1 MILSFFLCLSLSKHY
16 VTFDVYGTLLNISYI
31 SDVIMQIATENEIDP
46 FVASAQFD
54 ECEDMMVYGENYT
67 DFNEKL
73 RSALMWTDIYLNVDV
88 FEKSYDRIIQAYH
101 DLKPFPEV
109 IDALEEMQRRN
120 YTIVIMSNSVHSLMD
135 VNQHALGDLF
145 NITLLAQ
152 DAKAFKPDLKFF
164 QYVHDKLNFDK
175 NNHTHIAQGYWSDI
189 MPAMQMNWPN
199 RIWVN
204 RANHKYVDKYPC
216 NVVYNLTQA
225 LDYLP
230 PIPYTEDESD
240 DDEGDTTPFVKSWKM
255 IAVCVSAAV
264 LIVAVIVTIILC
276 RNKRKKSNLTS
287 NSALLV
293 T

>member
-1 MILSFFLCLSLSKHY
+1 MLLSLFISLSLSKHY

-31 SDVIMQIATENEIDP
+31 SDVIMQIAQENNIDP
-46 FVASAQFD
+46 IAASAQFD
-54 ECEDMMVYGENYT
+54 ECEDMMVYGEDYT

-109 IDALEEMQRRN
+109 LDALREMKRRN
-120 YTIVIMSNSVHSLMD
+120 YTIVIMSNSVHALMD
-135 VNQHALGDLF
+135 VNEHALGDLF
-145 NITLLAQ
+145 NISLLAQ

-164 QYVHDKLNFDK
+164 RYVHDKLNFNK
-175 NNHTHIAQGYWSDI
+175 HNHTHIAQGYWSDI
-189 MPAMQMNWPN
+189 VPAIQMNWQN

-204 RANHKYVDKYPC
+204 RKDHKYVDKFPC
-216 NVVYNLTQA
+216 KVVTNLTAA

-230 PIPYTEDESD
+230 PLPDPGADDEDEPT
-240 DDEGDTTPFVKSWKM
+240 ETPFVKSWKM
-255 IAVCVSAAV
+255 IVVCVSAAV
-264 LIVAVIVTIILC
+264 LIVIIVVAIVLC
-276 RNKRKKSNLTS
+276 RNKKKKANITS
-287 NSALLV
+287 NSALLM